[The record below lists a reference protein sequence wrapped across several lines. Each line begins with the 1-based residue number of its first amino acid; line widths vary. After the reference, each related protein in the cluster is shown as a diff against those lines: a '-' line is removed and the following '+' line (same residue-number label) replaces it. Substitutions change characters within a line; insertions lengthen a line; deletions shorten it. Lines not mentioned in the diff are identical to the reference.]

1 MDNVY
6 QVLSITAYNFKE
18 WKRNP
23 RIMLSFIMAFVL
35 CLMLSG
41 RAVAFANNYNTTMQ
55 VFEAFVWAFGD
66 ARAIMMSSMLLLF
79 FFADMPFINR
89 STPYYLIRTKRS
101 LWVWGQ
107 LLYIVLVTILYMLFL
122 LIISSILCAPISFTG
137 NMWSE
142 TGALLGYSGVGEKIA
157 LPASIKTMEMSLPIS
172 CMLTIFLLIT
182 LYSLLAAT
190 LMMTFHLKKNKFLG
204 IVSVFALNIYGLIL
218 NPEVIGM
225 LLKIPSNMQYKVNI
239 VMGWISP
246 LNHATYYMHSW
257 GYDLLPRIWQS
268 CIVFVVLIIILVFV
282 IRKEIKK
289 YEFDFS

>member
-122 LIISSILCAPISFTG
+122 LIISSILCAPISFPG